1 MSILE
6 NKWTLWGF
14 AAVFAIATA
23 ALTWWVVGSIAQ
35 TAMKAGG
42 QQQSAVAAAAL
53 GHLLTEGGFT
63 IDPRTGR
70 PIGSVDAWA
79 VSIAGAEERHRSLPS
94 LETLSRYLER
104 HASRFAGSPDLY
116 FGGWRDNL
124 SGEWVLDVTCLIPDR
139 RQAEVVGRRNRQ
151 RCIFHL
157 ARQEEAWL
165 PVESLHL
172 STATSA
178 LQGELTN

>member
-14 AAVFAIATA
+14 AALFAIAMA

-35 TAMKAGG
+35 SVLQADSQTE
-42 QQQSAVAAAAL
+42 SAVATAAL
-53 GHLLTEGGFT
+53 SLLRSEGGFT
-63 IDPRTGR
+63 VDPRTGR
-70 PIGSVDAWA
+70 PVGSVDAWA
-79 VSIAGAEERHRSLPS
+79 VSIAGAEERYRSLPS
-94 LETLSRYLER
+94 LETLSKYLER
-104 HASRFAGSPDLY
+104 HSSRFSGSPDLY

-124 SGEWVLDVTCLIPDR
+124 SGEWILDVTCLIADR
-139 RQAEVVGRRNRQ
+139 RQAEAVGRRNRQ

-165 PVESLHL
+165 PAEAMFI
-172 STATSA
+172 STVTDY
-178 LQGELTN
+178 